1 MAEGNQDQILEQIEQ
16 HRRAIADLEARLA
29 PAPHAEWHPGDFYT
43 TFYIVV
49 GMILGIIGGL
59 TSFMFNFVGSA
70 LMAQSPMQ
78 FLRVLGTYFNGPE
91 ALTTTDFA
99 FLMMVLLTHLSVG
112 AVAGAV
118 YHVWVN
124 RYLPEG
130 PLSKVLGSSALFG
143 VGLWLVTFYGI
154 ISWTQPML
162 WGQAYVLDEMPFW
175 VALLTHLVYG
185 LTLGLLQPLGKFVPY
200 RPATGHH

>member
-1 MAEGNQDQILEQIEQ
+1 MAEGNREQILQQIEQ
-16 HRRAIADLEARLA
+16 HRRAIAELEARLA
-29 PAPHAEWHPGDFYT
+29 PPVAAEWHPGGFYT

-70 LMAQSPMQ
+70 LVAQSPMQ

-112 AVAGAV
+112 ALAGAV

-130 PLSKVLGSSALFG
+130 PLNKVLGSSALFG
-143 VGLWLVTFYGI
+143 ILLWLVTFYGI
-154 ISWTQPML
+154 ISWTQPMFY
-162 WGQAYVLDEMPFW
+162 GQAYVLNEMPFW

-200 RPATGHH
+200 RPVSSHH

>member
-1 MAEGNQDQILEQIEQ
+1 MAEGNQEQILQQIEQ
-16 HRRAIADLEARLA
+16 HRRAIAELEARLA
-29 PAPHAEWHPGDFYT
+29 PPAAAEWHPGGFYT

-70 LMAQSPMQ
+70 LVAQSPMQ

-112 AVAGAV
+112 ALAGAV

-130 PLSKVLGSSALFG
+130 PLNKVLGSSALFG
-143 VGLWLVTFYGI
+143 ILLWLVTFYGI
-154 ISWTQPML
+154 ISWTQPMFY
-162 WGQAYVLDEMPFW
+162 GQAYVLNEMPFW

-200 RPATGHH
+200 RPVSAHH